1 MVFGIIL
8 ATAIGGTSTFLLNKK
23 IKKKFKISKI
33 INLYLQ
39 IQFLKNEENNI
50 NDINLINDSTMIT
63 FNTKKFQI
71 NINYD
76 KVDDIISLE
85 VKDNTLIIVDKKII
99 KSIKDVSEFLKFLDN
114 E

>member
-23 IKKKFKISKI
+23 SKKIFKISKI

>member
-1 MVFGIIL
+1 M
-8 ATAIGGTSTFLLNKK
+8 
-23 IKKKFKISKI
+23 
-33 INLYLQ
+33 YLQ

-85 VKDNTLIIVDKKII
+85 VKDNTIIVDKKII